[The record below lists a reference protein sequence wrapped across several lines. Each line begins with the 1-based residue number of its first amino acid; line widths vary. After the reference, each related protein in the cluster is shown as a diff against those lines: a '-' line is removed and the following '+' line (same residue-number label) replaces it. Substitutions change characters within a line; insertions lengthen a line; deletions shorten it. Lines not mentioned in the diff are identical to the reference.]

1 MMAIETDILAQIK
14 KYDTIIIHRHQRPDP
29 DAYGSQVG
37 LAEIIRASFPKRKSI
52 KSAKWSAALTG

>member
-1 MMAIETDILAQIK
+1 MAIETDILAQIK

-37 LAEIIRASFPKRKSI
+37 LAEIIRAS
-52 KSAKWSAALTG
+52 